1 MLGLCRACVR
11 ACVRACSFV
20 KLIMGAIATIPVYT
34 VGGGATL
41 KKSKKSRF
49 REFLGG

>member
-1 MLGLCRACVR
+1 MCILGLCRACVR
-11 ACVRACSFV
+11 ACSFV
-20 KLIMGAIATIPVYT
+20 KFIMGAIATIPVYT
-34 VGGGATL
+34 VGGATL